1 MSRKVPGS
9 AASGQ
14 GLIHTGHLGSGADEV
29 SKRWVDGW
37 IVKVLRMGESVEM
50 EMEGHFEIWSGAQRG
65 P

>member
-29 SKRWVDGW
+29 SKRWVVGW
-37 IVKVLRMGESVEM
+37 IV
-50 EMEGHFEIWSGAQRG
+50 
-65 P
+65 